1 MLTNPTNNNRILKL
15 FRLSKRL
22 VKSGNGKEAIDYLVQ
37 AENLIRDSKI
47 SFYVR
52 QASGDMH
59 LDKFSHYGNKM
70 YFKLFCLIHDLKT
83 NIQNGLDKEALIKLD
98 KIISSDMYADLIKNR
113 IRLSDSKM
121 ELSPSFRKHI
131 KETGEAQHDLIYLNL
146 KGRAV

>member
-22 VKSGNGKEAIDYLVQ
+22 VKSGNGKEAISYLEQ
-37 AENLIRDSKI
+37 AETLIRSSEI

-52 QASGDMH
+52 RATGNLH
-59 LDKFSHYGNKM
+59 LQKFSHYGNKM
-70 YFKLFCLIHDLKT
+70 YFKLFCLIHDLKN
-83 NIQNGLDKEALIKLD
+83 NIQNGLDKEALIKIE
-98 KIISSDMYADLIKNR
+98 KIISSDMYADHIKNR

-121 ELSPSFRKHI
+121 ELSPGFRKHT